1 MLILNQPKQKIMI
14 TVYHNARCK
23 KSREGLELVKNSGED
38 YQVREYLKEP
48 LSEKE
53 LSQILDKLS
62 YYPMQLIR
70 TNEKIWKEEYKNK
83 DLSDK
88 ELITVMVKNPKLIE
102 RPIVETKDT
111 AVVGRP
117 GSKIADLL

>member
-1 MLILNQPKQKIMI
+1 MI

-23 KSREGLELVKNSGED
+23 KSREGLELVKNSGKE
-38 YQVREYLKEP
+38 YQVREYIKEP
-48 LSEKE
+48 FSEKE
-53 LSQILDKLS
+53 LSHILDKLS

-70 TNEKIWKEEYKNK
+70 TNEKLWKEEYKNK

-102 RPIVETKDT
+102 RPIVENNDK

-117 GSKIADLL
+117 GSIIENLL

>member
-1 MLILNQPKQKIMI
+1 MI

-23 KSREGLELVKNSGED
+23 KSREGLELVKNSGKE
-38 YQVREYLKEP
+38 YQIREYLKEP
-48 LSEKE
+48 LSEEE
-53 LSQILDKLS
+53 LGKLLDKLS
-62 YYPMQLIR
+62 FYPMQLIR
-70 TNEKIWKEEYKNK
+70 TNEKTWKEEYKNK

-102 RPIVETKDT
+102 RPIVETPNT

-117 GSKIADLL
+117 GSKIEDIL